1 MFDIRRD
8 MHIDTHLVHVCALPC
23 VLLTKGFSLP
33 ETVILWFYL
42 YVSLI
47 RNPEILEI
55 KSKNNWIFILE
66 TKTSEFSRKI
76 IRSCPQ
82 IFKSPSPP
90 ESGPLAQCP
99 PFHHRPTGPPKRKWM
114 QKSPVWCSNFSPKLS
129 KKLTWSLWT
138 ILEFPSQIFSQI
150 YFFLLRLLPR
160 KKEIEYKR
168 SHLNPVCA
176 PCHPRKQ
183 ERDRP
188 VNMKSLH
195 NWDAMV
201 RQSLFIRLYFSVPG
215 VWYKS

>member
-55 KSKNNWIFILE
+55 KSKNFFILE

-138 ILEFPSQIFSQI
+138 ILDSKFIFFCSDSCRGRK
-150 YFFLLRLLPR
+150 RLN
-160 KKEIEYKR
+160 I
-168 SHLNPVCA
+168 
-176 PCHPRKQ
+176 
-183 ERDRP
+183 RDHIWT
-188 VNMKSLH
+188 L
-195 NWDAMV
+195 
-201 RQSLFIRLYFSVPG
+201 SVPPATQESKRETDRSIWSLCIIG
-215 VWYKS
+215 TQW